1 MKRLATIMFL
11 VLMTAAPAAALQ
23 SEAMKIVTFGTSL
36 TARGGWQEP
45 LRRAL
50 SACRDSEVT
59 IVNLA
64 KSGMASDWGVT
75 QIDKVLA
82 ERPDVVLVEF
92 AVNDA
97 ALDRFLSLSE
107 SGANMEEIVTRLKAG
122 ESRPAVYVMAM
133 SPVSGLRGLIRP
145 FLGQYE
151 DRHAEIA
158 RRLGVGFIDH
168 RPAWAALSAEEIATA
183 IADGTHP
190 DPETAGRVMLPGLM
204 RALAGPDCPAARTE

>member
-1 MKRLATIMFL
+1 MKFTAALLLM
-11 VLMTAAPAAALQ
+11 VLMMAPAAAQ
-23 SEAMKIVTFGTSL
+23 QGEALKIVTFGTSL

-50 SACRDSEVT
+50 SACRDAEVT

-82 ERPDVVLVEF
+82 EKPDVVLVEF
-92 AVNDA
+92 AVNDS
-97 ALDRFLSLSE
+97 ALDRFLSLAA
-107 SGANMEEIVTRLKAG
+107 SGTNIEEIVTRLKAG
-122 ESRPAVYVMAM
+122 DGKPAIYVMAM

-145 FLGQYE
+145 YLAQYE
-151 DRHAEIA
+151 DLHAEIA
-158 RRLGVGFIDH
+158 QKLGVGFIDH
-168 RPAWAALSAEEIATA
+168 RPAWAKLSADEIATA

-190 DPETAGRVMLPGLM
+190 DPATAGRVMLPGLM
-204 RALAGPDCPAARTE
+204 KALAGADCQAARTE

>member
-1 MKRLATIMFL
+1 MKFAAALLLM
-11 VLMTAAPAAALQ
+11 VLMVAPAAARQ
-23 SEAMKIVTFGTSL
+23 GEALKIVTFGTSL
-36 TARGGWQEP
+36 TAKGGWQEP

-50 SACRDSEVT
+50 SACRGTEVT

-82 ERPDVVLVEF
+82 EKPDVVLVEF

-97 ALDRFLSLSE
+97 ALDRFLSLGA
-107 SGANMEEIVTRLKAG
+107 SGANIEEIVTRLKAG
-122 ESRPAVYVMAM
+122 DSKPAIYVMAM

-145 FLGQYE
+145 YLAHYE
-151 DRHAEIA
+151 DLHAEIA
-158 RRLGVGFIDH
+158 RRMRVGFIDH
-168 RPAWAALSAEEIATA
+168 RPAWARLSDDELATA

-190 DPETAGRVMLPGLM
+190 DPATAGRVMLPGLM
-204 RALAGPDCPAARTE
+204 QALAGADCQAARTE

>member
-1 MKRLATIMFL
+1 MRLVATIL
-11 VLMTAAPAAALQ
+11 LVVLMTVPAAARQ
-23 SEAMKIVTFGTSL
+23 GEAMKIVTLGTSL

-64 KSGMASDWGVT
+64 KSGMASDWGLT
-75 QIDKVLA
+75 QIDKALA
-82 ERPDVVLVEF
+82 ESPDVVLVEF

-97 ALDRFLSLSE
+97 ALNRFVSLSE
-107 SGANMEEIVTRLKAG
+107 SGTNMEAIVTRLKAG

-133 SPVSGLRGLIRP
+133 SPVSGLRGMIRP

-151 DRHAEIA
+151 ELHAEIA

-168 RPAWAALSAEEIATA
+168 RPAWAALSADEIATA

-190 DPETAGRVMLPGLM
+190 DPEMAGRVMLPGLM
-204 RALAGPDCPAARTE
+204 RALAGFACPAARTE

>member
-1 MKRLATIMFL
+1 MKF
-11 VLMTAAPAAALQ
+11 AAALLLMVLMVLPATAQ
-23 SEAMKIVTFGTSL
+23 PGEALKIVTFGTSL

-45 LRRAL
+45 LRNAL
-50 SACRDSEVT
+50 SACGDREVT

-82 ERPDVVLVEF
+82 EKPDIVLVEF

-97 ALDRFLSLSE
+97 ALDRFLSLAAS
-107 SGANMEEIVTRLKAG
+107 SANMEKIVTRLKAG
-122 ESRPAVYVMAM
+122 ASRPTVFVMAM
-133 SPVSGLRGLIRP
+133 SPVSGLRGWIRP
-145 FLGQYE
+145 YLAQYE

-158 RRLGVGFIDH
+158 RRLDAGFIDH
-168 RPAWAALSAEEIATA
+168 RPAWARLSADEIATA

-190 DPETAGRVMLPGLM
+190 DPSTAGRVMLPGLM
-204 RALAGPDCPAARTE
+204 KALAGADCQAARTE